1 MTSFVPGLIIAGPTL
16 AFATPPN
23 PSDWP
28 FFILMGALAA
38 VFMYLM
44 AQAYA
49 RAEAQQLAPIHY
61 TELIY
66 ASLIG
71 YVVFQETPR
80 VQIYAGAALIIAA
93 CLWAAYDGRRPAF
106 KPKETSS

>member
-1 MTSFVPGLIIAGPTL
+1 
-16 AFATPPN
+16 
-23 PSDWP
+23 
-28 FFILMGALAA
+28 MGALAA

-71 YVVFQETPR
+71 Y
-80 VQIYAGAALIIAA
+80 
-93 CLWAAYDGRRPAF
+93 RR
-106 KPKETSS
+106 SSTKRRASRSILARR